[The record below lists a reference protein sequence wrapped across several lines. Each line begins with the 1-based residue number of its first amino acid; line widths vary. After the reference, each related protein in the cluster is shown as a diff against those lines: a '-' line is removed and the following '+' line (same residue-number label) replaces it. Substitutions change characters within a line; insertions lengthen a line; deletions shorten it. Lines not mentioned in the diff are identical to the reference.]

1 MNHWLELN
9 GRVAI
14 EPVRLRGQCPSAKE
28 GRSRRDERVG
38 RRIEPRRGRTPPIRA
53 REAAGG
59 CFPGAEKSPN
69 RKMTQFLYGHSTW

>member
-1 MNHWLELN
+1 MDPLVDARARSGLA
-9 GRVAI
+9 AI
-14 EPVRLRGQCPSAKE
+14 AN
-28 GRSRRDERVG
+28 
-38 RRIEPRRGRTPPIRA
+38 PPIRA